1 MQNLTETPLENQNVV
16 KKSKKTSTKP
26 KKNENKTIDIEE
38 NKNIENDNI
47 EKIVEND
54 NIEKIVK
61 FKDEVNDNTEKN
73 KDELNE
79 DNNILIESD
88 ENNNENL
95 SDVPI
100 YSSQEEYFEKLDN
113 IIELLKWLKPKSLK
127 DYELTKDFVNESTKK
142 LNKVIELT
150 SSISINRNNESSKI
164 MNTSSKKKLS
174 KKDKKNSIPNPNHAV
189 NKKCNTFKELLEFMN
204 LPEDTLISKADI
216 QRAICSYVSENK
228 LNVETEKRKFKLD
241 GKLKTLFNFIRLKM
255 IEKEILK
262 EEDDFPTQIYF
273 TNIMGYLKYCFV

>member
-16 KKSKKTSTKP
+16 KKSKKTSTKT

-38 NKNIENDNI
+38 NKNIE
-47 EKIVEND
+47 KIVEND
-54 NIEKIVK
+54 DIEKIVK
-61 FKDEVNDNTEKN
+61 LKDEVDDNTELNNN
-73 KDELNE
+73 KNE

-88 ENNNENL
+88 ENNNENV

-127 DYELTKDFVNESTKK
+127 DFELTKDFVNESTKK